1 MNVGAPILD
10 AIPGTR
16 GLVLQALSSCGE
28 EQRPS
33 GREIARL
40 AGLPA
45 STVAN
50 VLADLVQSGIV
61 TMYPHPN
68 SYGYQLN
75 PDHLLV
81 EAILDLASTH
91 VRLTRK
97 IRDRVREWKI
107 QPEAAW
113 LYGSTARGDGDRGS
127 DIDLLFVWPDR
138 DFDRDV
144 WDEQQIDAL
153 VVYVNGLTGN
163 FVQIAQRSL
172 DEILNLERERSSFTA
187 NLRVDGI
194 DLIDGSWQRI
204 DAARHAVALS
214 QAS

>member
-1 MNVGAPILD
+1 MV
-10 AIPGTR
+10 
-16 GLVLQALSSCGE
+16 
-28 EQRPS
+28 RP
-33 GREIARL
+33 RQNDQL
-40 AGLPA
+40 A
-45 STVAN
+45 T
-50 VLADLVQSGIV
+50 
-61 TMYPHPN
+61 
-68 SYGYQLN
+68 
-75 PDHLLV
+75 
-81 EAILDLASTH
+81 
-91 VRLTRK
+91 
-97 IRDRVREWKI
+97 
-107 QPEAAW
+107 
-113 LYGSTARGDGDRGS
+113 
-127 DIDLLFVWPDR
+127 DR

>member
-1 MNVGAPILD
+1 MV
-10 AIPGTR
+10 
-16 GLVLQALSSCGE
+16 
-28 EQRPS
+28 RP
-33 GREIARL
+33 RQNDQL
-40 AGLPA
+40 A
-45 STVAN
+45 T
-50 VLADLVQSGIV
+50 
-61 TMYPHPN
+61 
-68 SYGYQLN
+68 
-75 PDHLLV
+75 
-81 EAILDLASTH
+81 
-91 VRLTRK
+91 
-97 IRDRVREWKI
+97 
-107 QPEAAW
+107 
-113 LYGSTARGDGDRGS
+113 
-127 DIDLLFVWPDR
+127 DR

-172 DEILNLERERSSFTA
+172 DEILNLERERSSFTV